1 MPRPLKTYAITVT
14 QPYPVDDPKMLEFTI
29 GNEWSQQ
36 IDADTLRQMMD
47 EAAGFAYVIQII
59 AQSLIEG
66 GINPLD
72 FAALKAYV
80 ESPARK
86 YNF

>member
-1 MPRPLKTYAITVT
+1 MPRPLKTYAIVVT
-14 QPYPVDDPKMLEFTI
+14 QPSPVEDPKLLEFMI

-36 IDADTLRQMMD
+36 IDTDTLRQMMD

-66 GINPLD
+66 GVNVYD

-80 ESPARK
+80 ESPARQYK
-86 YNF
+86 F